1 MDWKVFIFTFI
12 VYQLGYWICY
22 LTQVKKSKISF
33 KRKRWKNTIMNM
45 KYTQKTRNGLINNHE
60 YVTKIFPP
68 KHGTYGEGKGAQ
80 PWGWWYSPADGGKGV
95 HTYGNKPAE
104 AMLAAR
110 NEMIEKVTQ
119 VAKEV
124 WS

>member
-68 KHGTYGEGKGAQ
+68 KHGTYV
-80 PWGWWYSPADGGKGV
+80 YTIYFIYDS
-95 HTYGNKPAE
+95 TAE
-104 AMLAAR
+104 EEVDLVMNYASMISIKHNFDFDE
-110 NEMIEKVTQ
+110 NELEIE
-119 VAKEV
+119 E
-124 WS
+124 